1 MSWTRKEIAIIVT
14 ATAVGLVVVLVV
26 GVNLAAS
33 VVKRVLPSY
42 EAVAETSQRL
52 TDTDMQFPE
61 IDCTPVEWRGDI
73 TRQKRYAE
81 GVMACLD
88 EMWSPAVDGELRGG
102 NLVTP
107 HVDMRLEGDDA
118 PILCGEGADV
128 YGISFY
134 CPRNQTIRIWTYDSF
149 NELDLVRVAT
159 HEYGHHLQEAM
170 GIESQLSSLAAWE
183 NDHREVMLM
192 TKRLEAQAE
201 CLSGVS
207 ANHILP
213 YLAEL
218 SVQEDDINIPG
229 EDPED
234 THPSQANN
242 RMWFNRGMQEGL
254 SSCDT
259 WSAPQSEI
267 Q

>member
-1 MSWTRKEIAIIVT
+1 
-14 ATAVGLVVVLVV
+14 
-26 GVNLAAS
+26 LAA
-33 VVKRVLPSY
+33 
-42 EAVAETSQRL
+42 Q
-52 TDTDMQFPE
+52 
-61 IDCTPVEWRGDI
+61 
-73 TRQKRYAE
+73 
-81 GVMACLD
+81 
-88 EMWSPAVDGELRGG
+88 
-102 NLVTP
+102 
-107 HVDMRLEGDDA
+107 
-118 PILCGEGADV
+118 
-128 YGISFY
+128 
-134 CPRNQTIRIWTYDSF
+134 
-149 NELDLVRVAT
+149 
-159 HEYGHHLQEAM
+159 
-170 GIESQLSSLAAWE
+170 E

-254 SSCDT
+254 SSCDA
-259 WSAPQSEI
+259 WNAPESEI
-267 Q
+267 R